1 MLPFQGYVL
10 QHFELMGDGFCQVKI
25 TEDVLEQFGIQPNEA
40 SQFVNTIADI
50 KGLKIWVFAVDEGS
64 EIRCRLRSKGQL
76 IINDIAQD
84 FGGGGHPNA
93 SGVSVDSW
101 DEFEQLAAALR
112 TKLN

>member
-1 MLPFQGYVL
+1 M
-10 QHFELMGDGFCQVKI
+10 
-25 TEDVLEQFGIQPNEA
+25 EQFGIQPNEA
-40 SQFVNTIADI
+40 SRISNTIADI

-84 FGGGGHPNA
+84 FGGGGNPNA
-93 SGVSVDSW
+93 SGVSWDSW
-101 DEFEQLAAALR
+101 DEFEQLATALR